1 VVKFSCKGAGRK
13 GVVRVSDKEIA
24 KEILVSLINKYGLPG
39 KLDDSAQKAAEMLET
54 IYNVVS
60 KLK

>member
-1 VVKFSCKGAGRK
+1 M
-13 GVVRVSDKEIA
+13 SDKEIA